1 MEEFLR
7 KARVNGEDSSVLYL
21 DPAKLPIV
29 NALVFCLLRFV
40 FKVKKEV
47 SFS

>member
-7 KARVNGEDSSVLYL
+7 NARVNGEDSSVLYL

-29 NALVFCLLRFV
+29 NALVFCLLKFV
-40 FKVKKEV
+40 FRFKKEL